1 MWTQIIKTRIAPDR
15 DADVV
20 ALMEQLRGL
29 EQPGSGLVSSAAM
42 RDRSD
47 PGQVYVVVTFES
59 EEKARAREQ
68 DPRRAEALGPAQE
81 LMGKLFEAPPEFMD
95 FDVVASYAGT

>member
-1 MWTQIIKTRIAPDR
+1 MWTQIIKTQIAPGK
-15 DADVV
+15 DAEIV
-20 ALMEQLRGL
+20 ALMDEFKAM
-29 EQPGSGLVSSAAM
+29 EQPDSGLVSSAAM

-47 PGQVYVVVTFES
+47 PSSVYVVVTFES

-81 LMGKLFEAPPEFMD
+81 LMGKLFEAPPEFID
-95 FDVVASYAGT
+95 LDVVAAYSGA